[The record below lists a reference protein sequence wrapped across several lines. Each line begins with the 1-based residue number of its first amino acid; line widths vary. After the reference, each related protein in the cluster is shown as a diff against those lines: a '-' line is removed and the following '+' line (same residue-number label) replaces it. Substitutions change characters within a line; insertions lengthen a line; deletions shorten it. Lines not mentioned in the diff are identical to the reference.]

1 MSDEQRSDR
10 AREPA
15 GRVGFMN
22 SPGIVPRMRP
32 LKFCMITTF
41 YPPQNFGGDGI
52 FIYRL
57 TNELAKAGHSVD
69 VIHDVDAYRSLGG
82 RDGPPI
88 ENHERVTTWPLRSPA
103 GILSPLLTQQT
114 GAPWLKRRKIARV
127 LDQGHDVVHFH
138 NVSLVGGPKVLKMGG
153 GIKLYTTHEHWLVC
167 PTHVLFKFNR
177 EPCVEKEC
185 LRCVLVHKRPPQ
197 LWRYTGLVKRSLRH
211 VDGFISPSAFTMRRH
226 AELGLDMRVIPYFL
240 PELDAA
246 PESASAKGREIVAAH
261 PDPFFLFV
269 GRLEKIKGLQ
279 NLIPV
284 FARNPRHRLLVAG
297 EGAMEGELRALAR
310 GLPNVTFVGQLDR
323 RNLKVLYERALA
335 VIVPS
340 ICFEVLGQIIIE
352 GFAVKTPSIVCPIGA
367 PPDIIR
373 ESGGGLVYEN
383 EAELAA
389 ALDRMADDQAFRSG
403 CGEAGYRYFLERFTR
418 EAHFREYFGLI
429 EEVARRKGIR
439 L

>member
-1 MSDEQRSDR
+1 
-10 AREPA
+10 
-15 GRVGFMN
+15 
-22 SPGIVPRMRP
+22 MRP

-52 FIYRL
+52 FIHRL
-57 TNELAKAGHSVD
+57 TNELAKAGHEID

-82 RDGPPI
+82 RAEQPVEHHP
-88 ENHERVTTWPLRSPA
+88 NVTTHPLKSAA

-114 GAPWLKRRKIARV
+114 GGPWLKRKKIARV
-127 LDQGHDVVHFH
+127 LEKGHDVVHFH
-138 NVSLVGGPKVLKMGG
+138 NVSLVGGPKVLRMGR

-185 LRCVLVHKRPPQ
+185 LKCVLAHGRPPQ
-197 LWRYTGLVKRSLRH
+197 LWRYTGLIPRELRH

-240 PELDAA
+240 PELDPA
-246 PESASAKGREIVAAH
+246 PPEASSKGRQILEKH

-279 NLIPV
+279 NLIPA
-284 FARNPRHRLLVAG
+284 FARNPRHRLLIAG
-297 EGAMEGELRALAR
+297 EGAMEDELRALAQ
-310 GLPNVTFVGQLDR
+310 GVPNVTFLGPLDR
-323 RNLKVLYERALA
+323 RNLMVLYERALA

-352 GFAVKTPSIVCPIGA
+352 GFSVKTPSIVCPIGA
-367 PPDIIR
+367 PPDIVG
-373 ESGGGLVYEN
+373 ESGGGLVYQD
-383 EAELAA
+383 EASLVA
-389 ALDRMADDQAFRSG
+389 ALDRIAGDAAFRAY
-403 CGEAGYRYFLERFTR
+403 CGEAGYRYFQEHFTR
-418 EAHFREYFGLI
+418 DAHFRKYFGLI
-429 EEVARRKGIR
+429 EEVAARKGIT